1 MQHAWRPDVTRAAQ
15 GIETCARPG
24 CVAERRPNTG
34 AEGRT
39 RHYVHRPNGSAEWQ
53 HENTPRCTGGSMA
66 RPRARDRF
74 KSSE

>member
-24 CVAERRPNTG
+24 CVAERRPNGTG
-34 AEGRT
+34 HA
-39 RHYVHRPNGSAEWQ
+39 HRANRLAQWD
-53 HENTPRCTGGSMA
+53 HVITPRCTGGSLA

-74 KSSE
+74 KSE